1 MTEKE
6 EMSERELAINVQI
19 LQEQAKILAQ
29 NVEMLAMYLQELMT
43 AKATLEGIKEMEK
56 GDEILV
62 PIGASSFIHAC
73 IENTQNVIVGIGAA
87 YSTDKTVDQAVENI
101 QQQIALTESR
111 IRENQETYAQVA
123 AKLEELSAEAQTRLE
138 KREYV

>member
-6 EMSERELAINVQI
+6 EMSERELAVNIQI

-29 NVEMLAMYLQELMT
+29 NVEMLALHLQEVM
-43 AKATLEGIKEMEK
+43 AAEATLEGIKEMEK

-73 IENTQNVIVGIGAA
+73 IEDTRNVIVGIGAA
-87 YSTDKTVDQAVENI
+87 YSTDRTVDQAVESL
-101 QQQIALTESR
+101 QQRIALTESR
-111 IRENQETYAQVA
+111 IRENQETYTQVA
-123 AKLEELSAEAQTRLE
+123 AKLEELSAEVQTRLE
-138 KREYV
+138 KREHV